1 MQLINISV
9 LTGTAHG
16 RQMKVG
22 ALVLFGN
29 SLFAVL
35 VAAYC
40 IDFLVAVY
48 CTGLD
53 TAVTLVQSPVIFSGE
68 RVSASP

>member
-1 MQLINISV
+1 MD
-9 LTGTAHG
+9 
-16 RQMKVG
+16 VG

-29 SLFAVL
+29 NLFAVL
-35 VAAYC
+35 VAVYC

-53 TAVTLVQSPVIFSGE
+53 TAVTLVQPPVIFSGE
-68 RVSASP
+68 QVSASP

>member
-1 MQLINISV
+1 MEV
-9 LTGTAHG
+9 VAP
-16 RQMKVG
+16 
-22 ALVLFGN
+22 ALFGN

-35 VAAYC
+35 VAVYC
-40 IDFLVAVY
+40 IDFPVAVC

-53 TAVTLVQSPVIFSGE
+53 TAMKLVQSPVIFSGE

>member
-1 MQLINISV
+1 MEV
-9 LTGTAHG
+9 
-16 RQMKVG
+16 V

-35 VAAYC
+35 VAVYC
-40 IDFLVAVY
+40 TDFLVAVY

-53 TAVTLVQSPVIFSGE
+53 TAMKLVQSPVIFSGE
-68 RVSASP
+68 QVSASP

>member
-1 MQLINISV
+1 
-9 LTGTAHG
+9 
-16 RQMKVG
+16 MKV
-22 ALVLFGN
+22 AVLAPFGN

-35 VAAYC
+35 AAVYC

-53 TAVTLVQSPVIFSGE
+53 TVMKLVQSPVIFSGE
-68 RVSASP
+68 QESASP